1 MFGPFSRQV
10 GDGNNAPETQLSWLL
25 AYICQRAADSFGS
38 ETDMWKGQ
46 VRLQSRGVGVGDKL
60 VQAVAT
66 LFSNPSR
73 VSQHSC

>member
-46 VRLQSRGVGVGDKL
+46 VRLQSRGGGIGDKKQRPDYFL
-60 VQAVAT
+60 ILHESANIAV
-66 LFSNPSR
+66 R
-73 VSQHSC
+73 